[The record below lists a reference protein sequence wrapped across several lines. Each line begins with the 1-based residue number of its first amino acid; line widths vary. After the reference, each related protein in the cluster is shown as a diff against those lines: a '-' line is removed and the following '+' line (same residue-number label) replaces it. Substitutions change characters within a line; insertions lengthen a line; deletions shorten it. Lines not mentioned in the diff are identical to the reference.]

1 MTQSFS
7 QNYQHIIFSTKDR
20 NKWIDESWAD
30 DLYGYIGGILGRIG
44 CKMLRAGGTSDHI
57 HLLSIIDKNR
67 TIPDVIRTIKSS
79 STTWVRNNIKNRKN
93 FAWQTGYAAF
103 SLGKSQIPRAER
115 YIKNQRN
122 HHKKNDYKDELRK
135 FLDKYGL
142 NYDEKYLW
150 K

>member
-20 NKWIDESWAD
+20 NKWIDESWSD

-57 HLLSIIDKNR
+57 HLLSIINKNL

-79 STTWVRNNIKNRKN
+79 STTWVRNNFKR
-93 FAWQTGYAAF
+93 
-103 SLGKSQIPRAER
+103 
-115 YIKNQRN
+115 
-122 HHKKNDYKDELRK
+122 
-135 FLDKYGL
+135 
-142 NYDEKYLW
+142 
-150 K
+150 